1 MSGLNNK
8 KLKFISLVIVLLVII
23 SLFSYLFLTNKQ
35 DENLEKYYFDK
46 EKIKKSK
53 KLGENWIISNL
64 NDEGYFNYYYD
75 PINEQ
80 YSPYNNMIR
89 QIMASRLLA
98 EMSKENESLK
108 DLHLKNLNYI
118 IDNWYKENDSIGYI
132 YFDEKS
138 KLGAMAMMLR
148 TFVYSPFFSEY
159 KDQAEK
165 TFNCIIDLQNENGS
179 FEPWYIEPSYDYDKD
194 YLLTFYSGEALLSM
208 VEYYEKTKNSSVLN
222 LTILSQ
228 DYYLEKYVENM
239 SENYYPA
246 YVPWHTQS
254 LNKLYKITGE
264 KKYSDA
270 IMTLNDE
277 LLKILDTKNND
288 TLGRFYNE
296 SLPQYGNPHSSSD
309 GVYTEGLSYAYEI
322 ALLTND
328 TYHIQSYKKSLELAI
343 DNIISL
349 QYDHANT
356 LDFNFTERII
366 GAIRINENNYDI
378 RVDTTQH
385 SMDAFRKILE
395 II

>member
-1 MSGLNNK
+1 MFDSKNK
-8 KLKFISLVIVLLVII
+8 ILKFVSIIIIIFVII
-23 SLFSYLFLTNKQ
+23 SIFSFILLTNKDGKQ
-35 DENLEKYYFDK
+35 VEKSFFDK

-53 KLGENWIISNL
+53 QLGEKWIISNL
-64 NDEGYFNYYYD
+64 NDEGYFNYYYN
-75 PINEQ
+75 PITEQ
-80 YSPYNNMIR
+80 YSTGNNMIR

-98 EMSKENESLK
+98 EMSNENESLRE
-108 DLHLKNLNYI
+108 LHLKNLDYI
-118 IDNWYKENDSIGYI
+118 INNWYKENDSIGYI
-132 YFDEKS
+132 YFDGKS

-148 TFVYSPFFSEY
+148 TFVYSPFFSDY
-159 KDQAEK
+159 IDYAEK
-165 TFNCIIDLQNENGS
+165 IYNCIISLQNIDGS
-179 FEPWYIEPSYDYDKD
+179 FEPWYIEPGYNYDKD

-208 VEYYEKTKNSSVLN
+208 VEYYEKTENSSVLN
-222 LTILSQ
+222 STILSQ
-228 DYYLEKYVENM
+228 DYYLEEYVENLI
-239 SENYYPA
+239 ENYYPA

-277 LLKILDTKNND
+277 LLKILDTENND

-296 SLPQYGNPHSSSD
+296 SLPQYGTPHSSSD

-328 TYHIQSYKKSLELAI
+328 TYHIESYKKALELAI
-343 DNIISL
+343 DNTIRL
-349 QYDHANT
+349 QYKDTNT
-356 LDFNFTERII
+356 LDFNFSERII
-366 GAIRINENNYDI
+366 GAIRINIDNYDI

-385 SMDAFRKILE
+385 SMDAFRKLLD